1 MEGTMTSTTAVLV
14 GPGDVGGRPQTATVS
29 VAREE
34 IEEAL
39 ASDDSPELILE
50 VQLRE
55 TERRE
60 DRAVRRVRNE
70 RDEIDAEEA
79 ALGTIDLVTGLY
91 DNGVLRQPGYP
102 SQRICDLQIGEVD

>member
-1 MEGTMTSTTAVLV
+1 MEGTMTSTTALLV
-14 GPGDVGGRPQTATVS
+14 RPEDVGGRPPAATIS

-39 ASDDSPELILE
+39 ASDDAPELILE

-60 DRAVRRVRNE
+60 LHVAWERSDLESILAGAGPGKIGRAHV
-70 RDEIDAEEA
+70 
-79 ALGTIDLVTGLY
+79 
-91 DNGVLRQPGYP
+91 
-102 SQRICDLQIGEVD
+102 